1 MQWVWLIVVGAIVGA
16 LGRFFHPGKD
26 PMGML
31 LTIAIGV
38 VSLLVAGLI
47 FSSTVLEFVVGII
60 VAIALVALVG
70 RFLPGERRTP
80 AARF

>member
-1 MQWVWLIVVGAIVGA
+1 MHWVWLIIVGAIVGA

-31 LTIAIGV
+31 LTIAIGI
-38 VSLLVAGLI
+38 VSLVVAGLI

-70 RFLPGERRTP
+70 RFLPGERTP